1 MNQTLAYCATIL
13 RKDFI
18 EYCNRQLFDQGLS
31 QGQLFFLLYV
41 GRHPGCSPKELTL
54 GLRMD
59 AGHTT
64 RTLTRLVQDGFLTQ
78 EKSSADR
85 RVHTLLLTEK
95 GERAFRFS
103 YELFAQWDKE
113 MLQGLSSEERETLM
127 ALLSKLAV
135 MKGGNPCVGNDN
147 VHTC

>member
-18 EYCNRQLFDQGLS
+18 DFCNRQLSDQGLS

-41 GRHPGCSPKELTL
+41 GRHPGCSPKELTQ

-85 RVHTLLLTEK
+85 RVHRLLLTEK

-103 YELFAQWDKE
+103 HELFEQWDKE
-113 MLQGLSSEERETLM
+113 TLQGLSSKERETLM

-135 MKGGNPCVGNDN
+135 YKRRESLCRK
-147 VHTC
+147 